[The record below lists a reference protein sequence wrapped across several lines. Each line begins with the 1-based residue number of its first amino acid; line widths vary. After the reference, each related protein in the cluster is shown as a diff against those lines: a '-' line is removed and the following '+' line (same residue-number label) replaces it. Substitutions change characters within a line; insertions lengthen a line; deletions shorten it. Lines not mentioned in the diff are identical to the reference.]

1 LEQKIISI
9 IIPTYNSGKTI
20 KRCIDSLNSQ
30 QFSRDKFEIIVVDD
44 GSSDETINIAKQS
57 DSDVVVESQHLGS
70 SVTRTIGVSHSKGN
84 FLAFLDSDCEAQ
96 KDWLSTIVKE
106 LEKHHL
112 ITGPIKNGIEG
123 NLVSWSEY
131 FLNFAE
137 FNEYVPR
144 SIVRMAPGCNFA
156 VKKDA
161 YNKVGG
167 FKKVQSSFDIIFG
180 ETMRRAGFECF
191 FVPEMKIQHLG
202 LADTDKLIKK
212 MTIRGSSFIKT
223 RKEFDTLP
231 FSFLTKRKFL
241 IPLLFCG
248 KIFTSLKYAIQAK
261 KVRHYMASFHITIRA
276 VASYTNGA
284 LQEVNDD

>member
-20 KRCIDSLNSQ
+20 KRCIDSLHSQ
-30 QFSRDKFEIIVVDD
+30 QFSRDKFEVIVVDD

-57 DSDVVVESQHLGS
+57 DSDVVVESQHLGGS
-70 SVTRTIGVSHSKGN
+70 AARTIGVSHSKGK
-84 FLAFLDSDCEAQ
+84 FLAFLDSDCEAD

-112 ITGPIKNGIEG
+112 ITGPIKNGNEG

-156 VKKDA
+156 VKKEA

-167 FKKVQSSFDIIFG
+167 FKKAQSSFDVIFG
-180 ETMRRAGFECF
+180 ETMRRSGFECF

-202 LADTDKLIKK
+202 LTDTDKLTKK
-212 MTIRGSSFIKT
+212 KRFEGLPLFKLEKSLILYLLLSLQ
-223 RKEFDTLP
+223 KENF
-231 FSFLTKRKFL
+231 
-241 IPLLFCG
+241 
-248 KIFTSLKYAIQAK
+248 
-261 KVRHYMASFHITIRA
+261 
-276 VASYTNGA
+276 
-284 LQEVNDD
+284 